1 MGFPIFG
8 STGMSHWG
16 REKAFPGV
24 TVYTTFGS
32 DRVNLIDLDGK
43 VVHNWTPP
51 SLVQPYYGFMRPNG
65 NLSLRCQ
72 SGEEQW
78 GFGGA
83 SATIVE
89 LDWDSNVIWRYDNPA
104 IHHDHEI
111 LRNGNTMVIGWEPLA
126 RELVAKIQGGS
137 VAPGEEDHEV
147 VSDYLRELAPD
158 GSTAWEWHGSDHLDP
173 AHEVICA
180 LEGRHEWTHCN
191 GVTELQDGNLLLSF
205 RQTST
210 ILIIDKPTGDV
221 NWRFGP
227 GEFSHQHNPTE
238 LENGNFLVF
247 DNGEHRIRGSCYSR
261 VVELDPKTNEIVWQ
275 YRGDPPL
282 SLFSTG
288 ISGAQRLPNG
298 NTLICDGRTG
308 RLVEVTTEG
317 EIVWEYMNPE
327 TSPGVA
333 TNGIGRYSAPIGTQ
347 WTARRYKAACIADT

>member
-8 STGMSHWG
+8 STGTTYLD
-16 REKAFPGV
+16 REKAFHGV
-24 TVYTTFGS
+24 TVYTTFGAE
-32 DRVNLIDLDGK
+32 RTNLIDMEGN
-43 VVHNWTPP
+43 VVHTWSPP
-51 SLVQPYYGFMRPNG
+51 APLKPYYGFMRDNG

-72 SGEEQW
+72 SGEEKWQY
-78 GFGGA
+78 GGA

-89 LDWDSNVIWRYDNPA
+89 LDWESNVIWRYNNPV

-126 RELVAKIQGGS
+126 TEVSAKIKGGS

-147 VSDYLRELAPD
+147 LSDYLQELDPD
-158 GSTAWEWHGSDHLDP
+158 GSTVWEWHGSEHLDP
-173 AHEVICA
+173 AQEIICPF
-180 LEGRHEWTHCN
+180 EGRHEWTHCN
-191 GVTELQDGNLLLSF
+191 GVTELRNGNLLLSF

-210 ILIIDKPTGDV
+210 ILIIEKITGNV
-221 NWRFGP
+221 IWRFGP
-227 GEFSHQHNPTE
+227 GEFSHQHNPTQ

-247 DNGEHRIRGSCYSR
+247 DNGEHRIRGSSHSR
-261 VVELDPKTNEIVWQ
+261 VVELNPETSEIVWQ

-288 ISGAQRLPNG
+288 ISGAQRLPNN

-317 EIVWEYMNPE
+317 EIVWEFMNPE
-327 TSPGVA
+327 SFPWRGDQRNRTIFRA
-333 TNGIGRYSAPIGTQ
+333 HRYALNGPEVRGRA
-347 WTARRYKAACIADT
+347 

>member
-72 SGEEQW
+72 SGEELL